1 MRKISLL
8 AAAALIAAAGS
19 FATAAQAK
27 DPNPCK
33 AHKSQ
38 AECTG
43 DQACTWLAAKNKCEP
58 PKKKK

>member
-27 DPNPCK
+27 DNPCK